1 MRKALRVDDCQY
13 VSWGNDAPSRNK
25 ALDVMSS
32 AANSYQIVERSEAYF
47 AQDFSNLQTNVSG
60 RPGLTRRD
68 YEYFRESES
77 IPTKHKG
84 IIAAAQSS
92 YETVGLIRNVIDIM
106 GDFACQGIR
115 LAHPNKRIEKFF
127 NNWFARVEGPD
138 RSERFVNNFYRLGNV
153 VVNKQTA
160 KLTLSDKSK
169 ISKSI
174 AEVSKVDIKKIDHV
188 QYSKNVIPWK
198 YTFLNPMTIEVIGGP
213 LAFFAGKKLY
223 AINLPDNLKKLIVN
237 RKCDVDV
244 QKIIAQLPDVIL
256 QAAKSNKCVPLD
268 PNKTKVYYYKKDD
281 WYEWSKPM
289 IYSILTD
296 IILLQKLKLADMAAL
311 DGAISNIRI
320 FKLGSLEH
328 KIAPNP
334 SVVSKLASMLQANVG
349 AGTMDLIW
357 GPDLELVESKSNV
370 YQFLGEEKYKP
381 TLNNIY
387 AGLGIPPTL
396 TGTFG
401 AAGTTNN
408 FISLKTLTQR
418 LEYGRKTLTQ
428 FWNEEI
434 VEVQK
439 AMGFRFPATV
449 EFDRTNLSDE
459 DAEKALLIQLADRNL
474 ISDELLQRRFQH
486 NPDME
491 NIRINREHK
500 ARETNRMVNKA
511 GPFFDPE
518 FESAL
523 KKIALQTGVVTPSEV
538 GVKLDPRK
546 TGEKPALMM
555 KQPVGGPGS
564 STTKKKGVPQSG
576 RPKNSK
582 DGKKR
587 KTKTFKPVK
596 SEELLSIWTTDA
608 QEIISKALNPGIL
621 QQYEKKNMRSL
632 TSEQFTQMEMLKF
645 GVLYHIEPLSIV
657 TLESIADALG
667 CGSIDKEVYKY
678 YVGVA
683 DEVGDELD
691 RNLTV
696 DELRQIQSLVYVK
709 SIYPD

>member
-1 MRKALRVDDCQY
+1 M
-13 VSWGNDAPSRNK
+13 SWGDDPESRNK
-25 ALDVMSS
+25 ALEMMSS
-32 AANSYQIVERSEAYF
+32 AANQYQIVPQSTELAEAYF
-47 AQDFSNLQTNVSG
+47 PQDFSNLQPNVSG

-68 YEYFRESES
+68 YEYFRENER

-127 NNWFARVEGPD
+127 NNWFARVEGPE

-153 VVNKQTA
+153 IVHKQTA
-160 KLTLSDKSK
+160 KLTLSDKDK

-174 AEVSKVDIKKIDHV
+174 AKVSKPDIDKVGHV
-188 QYSKNVIPWK
+188 EYSKNVIPWK
-198 YTFLNPMTIEVIGGP
+198 YTFLNPITIEVIGGP
-213 LAFFAGKKLY
+213 LAFFVGKKIY
-223 AINLPDNLKKLIVN
+223 AIDLPAGLKKLITN
-237 RKCDVDV
+237 RSRHPEV
-244 QKIIAQLPDVIL
+244 QKLVAQLPDIIR
-256 QAAKSNKCVPLD
+256 QAAMSNSPVPLD
-268 PNKTKVYYYKKDD
+268 ENKTKVYYYKKDD
-281 WYEWSKPM
+281 WFEWSKPM

-296 IILLQKLKLADMAAL
+296 ILLLQKLKLADMAAL

-334 SVVSKLASMLQANVG
+334 SVVSKLAAMLQANVG

-357 GPDLELVESKSNV
+357 GPDLELVESKSTV
-370 YQFLGEEKYKP
+370 HQFLGEEKYKP

-418 LEYGRKTLTQ
+418 LEYGRKTLTK

-434 VEVQK
+434 AEVQK

-474 ISDELLQRRFQH
+474 ISDELLQRRFQ
-486 NPDME
+486 NDPNME
-491 NIRINREHK
+491 KIRLNRERK
-500 ARETNRMVNKA
+500 DRETNRMVNKA

-523 KKIALQTGVVTPSEV
+523 RKIALQTGVVTPSEL
-538 GVKLDPRK
+538 GVKLEPRK
-546 TGEKPALMM
+546 SGEKPALLM
-555 KQPVGGPGS
+555 KQPVGVPGK
-564 STTKKKGVPQSG
+564 STPKKKGVPQSG

-582 DGKKR
+582 DSKKR

-596 SEELLSIWTTDA
+596 SNESVGSVELHRIWATDA
-608 QEIISKALNPGIL
+608 QEIISKTLNPGIL
-621 QQYEKKNMRSL
+621 IQYKKKNMRSL
-632 TSEQFTQMEMLKF
+632 TATQTEQMELLKF
-645 GVLYHIEPLSIV
+645 GVLYHMEPLSVI
-657 TLESIADALG
+657 TTESIADALS
-667 CGSIDKEVYKY
+667 CGGI
-678 YVGVA
+678 
-683 DEVGDELD
+683 DEVVYNQYEVTVNEVSDELD
-691 RNLTV
+691 RALTV
-696 DELRQIQSLVYVK
+696 DELRQIQSLVYVNNRG
-709 SIYPD
+709 